1 MMYGEKDFPE
11 EYFPD
16 KEFPESDPDMK
27 DLEPIKVGPFKE
39 DEIMLDRGD
48 KKENRQKV

>member
-1 MMYGEKDFPE
+1 MMDGEKDFPE

-16 KEFPESDPDMK
+16 KDLPESDPDMK

-39 DEIMLDRGD
+39 DEILLDQGG
-48 KKENRQKV
+48 KEKSEKV